1 MKRYYPESQSGNS
14 FVFEGGEQ
22 GYPWIFFYLRR
33 PWVLSLLATL
43 LVIVPTWIF
52 YNWYVKNGADPAPDS
67 VLGYTF
73 AIVGTVL
80 MLMALIGFSLRRRS
94 RKRAIG
100 QLNRSL
106 NWHMFL
112 GMTGLALFFM
122 HSFGNFN
129 PRTGT
134 YALYGM
140 IAMAVSG
147 LIGRFLDQILPR
159 MITAQVDQALTGQGE
174 DQVDRIT
181 QQVRALVEH
190 NSRVHSGAHP
200 VARVPAAKSRVIEDV
215 GGASWDLAY
224 ISLDATPQELNQESS
239 YRLVPDRRSSLTRPG
254 ALMPGADEQ
263 MRSLK
268 RVQTAMRKEHYY
280 RYILRYWRKLHILLA
295 ITTIGLTLWHLE
307 YAATL
312 LIPTFMH

>member
-1 MKRYYPESQSGNS
+1 MNRFQAPNQLGNS
-14 FVFEGGEQ
+14 FVFEGGEK
-22 GYPWIFFYLRR
+22 GYPWLFFYLRR
-33 PWVLSLLATL
+33 SWVLSLFATL
-43 LVIVPTWIF
+43 LVVVPTWVF
-52 YNWYVKNGADPAPDS
+52 YNWYVKNGQDPSPDS

-73 AIVGTVL
+73 AIVGTIL
-80 MLMALIGFSLRRRS
+80 MMMALVGFSLRRRS
-94 RKRAIG
+94 RKRKIG

-106 NWHMFL
+106 NWHMFF

-147 LIGRFLDQILPR
+147 LIGRFLDQIIPR
-159 MITAQVDQALTGQGE
+159 MITSQIDEVLTGQGD
-174 DQVDRIT
+174 DQVERIS
-181 QQVRALVEH
+181 QQVRALMEH
-190 NSRVHSGAHP
+190 NAEGNSGFVPVVSGAP
-200 VARVPAAKSRVIEDV
+200 VKSRFIEEP

-224 ISLDATPQELNQESS
+224 ITLDATPQELNREAS
-239 YRLVPDRRSSLTRPG
+239 YRLVPDRKSRLTRPG
-254 ALMPGADEQ
+254 AMVPGADEQ
-263 MRSLK
+263 MRSLQ
-268 RVQTAMRKEHYY
+268 RVQVAMRKEHTY
-280 RYILRYWRKLHILLA
+280 RYILRYWRAFHIFLA
-295 ITTIGLTLWHLE
+295 FTTIGLTLWHLE